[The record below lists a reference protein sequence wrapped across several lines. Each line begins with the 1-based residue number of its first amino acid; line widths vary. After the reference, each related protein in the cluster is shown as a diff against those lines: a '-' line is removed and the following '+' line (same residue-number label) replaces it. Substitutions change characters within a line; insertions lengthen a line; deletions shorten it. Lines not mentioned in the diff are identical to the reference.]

1 MKKIIVIM
9 LLAMCFITSC
19 DKAPN
24 SQSSSEIINESSN
37 SQNNS
42 KWVPG

>member
-1 MKKIIVIM
+1 MKKFIIIM

-24 SQSSSEIINESSN
+24 SQSGSEIINESSS

-42 KWVPG
+42 KWLPG